1 MAIGAIAYISYIFID
16 FIDVKYNILPSV
28 TAVEKII
35 EERGVMA
42 SWHPEGIDALV
53 IGGSNAMYGL
63 SAEILSD
70 QLGISFLNLT
80 LISEG
85 HNEKNYYYFL
95 QNTLSEVERDNVKT
109 IVYSPFIFHTPADS
123 MINYRGRQLKHQQVF
138 CQIGR
143 Y

>member
-1 MAIGAIAYISYIFID
+1 MRYMGKGKIRLYFGAMAIGAIAYILYMFID
-16 FIDVKYNILPSV
+16 FIDVKYNIPPSV
-28 TAVEKII
+28 TAVEQII

-80 LISEG
+80 LLSEG
-85 HNEKNYYYFL
+85 HNEKIIIISFKIRYLKWKGIMSKRLF
-95 QNTLSEVERDNVKT
+95 TLLLFFT
-109 IVYSPFIFHTPADS
+109 
-123 MINYRGRQLKHQQVF
+123 RQL
-138 CQIGR
+138 IP
-143 Y
+143 